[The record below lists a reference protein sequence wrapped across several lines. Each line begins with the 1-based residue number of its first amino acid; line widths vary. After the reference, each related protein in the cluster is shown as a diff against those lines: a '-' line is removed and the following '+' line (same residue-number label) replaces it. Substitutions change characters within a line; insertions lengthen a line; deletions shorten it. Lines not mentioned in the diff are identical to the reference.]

1 MNLPVKRELTEKQE
15 LFLNKLFENG
25 GNISKATVDS
35 GYSKYS
41 RKWLSKTLRQEIINR
56 CETELATHGPKAV
69 HRLKQTMD
77 DDGSNIK
84 TSELRMKAA
93 ESILNRVGLGKKET
107 IDHNVRAIHGI
118 VVLPPKK
125 ND

>member
-15 LFLNKLFENG
+15 IFLNKLFENG

-56 CETELATHGPKAV
+56 CETELATHGPKWRKLKKDLKNYTNKVRKAV
-69 HRLKQTMD
+69 FHKD
-77 DDGSNIK
+77 
-84 TSELRMKAA
+84 
-93 ESILNRVGLGKKET
+93 
-107 IDHNVRAIHGI
+107 
-118 VVLPPKK
+118 
-125 ND
+125 

>member
-1 MNLPVKRELTEKQE
+1 LY
-15 LFLNKLFENG
+15 G

-56 CETELATHGPKAV
+56 CETELATYGPKAV
-69 HRLKQTMD
+69 HRLKETMD
-77 DDGSNIK
+77 DDGNNVK

-93 ESILNRVGLGKKET
+93 ESVLNRVGLGKKET
-107 IDHNVRAIHGI
+107 IEHNVRAIHGI

-125 ND
+125 KD

>member
-1 MNLPVKRELTEKQE
+1 
-15 LFLNKLFENG
+15 
-25 GNISKATVDS
+25 
-35 GYSKYS
+35 
-41 RKWLSKTLRQEIINR
+41 
-56 CETELATHGPKAV
+56 
-69 HRLKQTMD
+69 MD
-77 DDGSNIK
+77 DDGNNIK
-84 TSELRMKAA
+84 ASELRMKAA